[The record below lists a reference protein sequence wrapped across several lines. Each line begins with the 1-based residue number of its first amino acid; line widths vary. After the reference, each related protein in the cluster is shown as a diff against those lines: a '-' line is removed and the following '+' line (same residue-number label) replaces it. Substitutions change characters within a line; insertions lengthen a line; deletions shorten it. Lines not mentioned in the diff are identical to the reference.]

1 MELHPGWLAS
11 GQQLLQIAMPK
22 RQAGVTVYSIVR
34 GDKVVEFFVDQR
46 ATGGRL
52 LETTGPY
59 QTVAAAF
66 DHADQISTIYL
77 TAQTRESHTMIA
89 CDADK

>member
-1 MELHPGWLAS
+1 
-11 GQQLLQIAMPK
+11 MPK
-22 RQAGVTVYSIVR
+22 RSGGVTVYSVVSGKEVR
-34 GDKVVEFFVDQR
+34 FFVDQR

-59 QTVAAAF
+59 PTVAAAF

-77 TAQTRESHTMIA
+77 TAQTRESHTMTA
-89 CDADK
+89 CDAKQ

>member
-1 MELHPGWLAS
+1 MS
-11 GQQLLQIAMPK
+11 K
-22 RQAGVTVYSIVR
+22 RRPGVTVYSIVR
-34 GDKVVEFFVDQR
+34 TDKTVEFFVDQR

-59 QTVAAAF
+59 ATVADAF

-77 TAQTRESHTMIA
+77 TAQTRESHTMTA
-89 CDADK
+89 CDAKQ